1 MAFSNDAT
9 SLDDDFW
16 DRKNLGGVNC
26 SGLFTSYLT
35 TSNVTVQKFGTSRGA
50 VGPPWW
56 WSWRFQT
63 HPRRLDGRAAMM
75 IMTVLPQI
83 FKSSPGA
90 RTGVRPPNPTF
101 NTSFEIVRPSP
112 SLLEHPQAL
121 SGPNKRT
128 VRGGGRGTWKLFT
141 ILDFYNW
148 QNLGFFCVGRLK
160 VTRCPKPNK
169 IDSIPV

>member
-1 MAFSNDAT
+1 
-9 SLDDDFW
+9 
-16 DRKNLGGVNC
+16 
-26 SGLFTSYLT
+26 
-35 TSNVTVQKFGTSRGA
+35 
-50 VGPPWW
+50 
-56 WSWRFQT
+56 
-63 HPRRLDGRAAMM
+63 M

-128 VRGGGRGTWKLFT
+128 IRGGGRGTCHAL
-141 ILDFYNW
+141 L
-148 QNLGFFCVGRLK
+148 NLVKSWIFLICTQTPLEGPLMVL
-160 VTRCPKPNK
+160 V
-169 IDSIPV
+169 D

>member
-1 MAFSNDAT
+1 
-9 SLDDDFW
+9 
-16 DRKNLGGVNC
+16 
-26 SGLFTSYLT
+26 
-35 TSNVTVQKFGTSRGA
+35 
-50 VGPPWW
+50 
-56 WSWRFQT
+56 
-63 HPRRLDGRAAMM
+63 MM

-128 VRGGGRGTWKLFT
+128 VRGGGRGTCSLRSWIFT
-141 ILDFYNW
+141 IDKILDFFVSD
-148 QNLGFFCVGRLK
+148 G
-160 VTRCPKPNK
+160 
-169 IDSIPV
+169 